1 MRSFGLRLAIVG
13 MHIVSIATCA
23 SAQEGDAWFDDLSS
37 RYSANAAVM
46 SDREFLDVS
55 QPPEGNSE
63 PGHIRDNAFLVE
75 EAFNQEA
82 GEVQHVF
89 NWIQLWDRAA
99 DIRTRDFAMTY
110 TMEVPLGS
118 QLHQFSFT
126 TQFLD
131 SFEKPM
137 GGAAEQQGGVGDTF
151 LNYRYQL
158 LSDDEFLWCA
168 PRFSLI
174 VPTGDERF
182 DLGSGQLG
190 YQLNLPISRYG
201 DRFDFHFNAGYTLI
215 PGVQAQ
221 LPAVFPLVE
230 HDLQGYNL
238 GGSVFWKPQVNLN
251 FFVEGLALWSDQIDE
266 LGTKTDVMQ
275 VFLNPGM
282 RYAVCQFDEVEWV
295 LGLSVPVGLT
305 SDTPDIG
312 VFAYMSV
319 EHLFRKVAQ

>member
-1 MRSFGLRLAIVG
+1 MRLAIVG
-13 MHIVSIATCA
+13 MHIVGIASCA
-23 SAQEGDAWFDDLSS
+23 NAQDGDAPFDDLSS
-37 RYSANAAVM
+37 RYIANAAVK
-46 SDREFLDVS
+46 SDRGFLDVS
-55 QPPEGNSE
+55 QPTEGNSE

-82 GEVQHVF
+82 GEVQHIF

-99 DIRTRDFAMTY
+99 DNRTRDFAMTY

-131 SFEKPM
+131 SLEKPV
-137 GGAAEQQGGVGDTF
+137 GGTVEQQGGVGDTF

-158 LSDDEFLWCA
+158 LSNDEFLWCA

-201 DRFDFHFNAGYTLI
+201 DHFDFHFNAGYSFI
-215 PGVQAQ
+215 PDVQAQ
-221 LPAVFPLVE
+221 LPPIFPLVE
-230 HDLQGYNL
+230 HDLRGYNL

-251 FFVEGLALWSDQIDE
+251 FFVEGLALRNDQIDE
-266 LGTKTDVMQ
+266 LGTRTNVTQ

-295 LGLSVPVGLT
+295 LGVSVPVGLT

-319 EHLFRKVAQ
+319 EHLFRKVAE